1 MTPEECTPGTAVWA
15 PLGSTGWRPAVVVGP
30 AKGRVRLE
38 FESGSKGTGTR
49 RAESLRPRNPARKG
63 KDKPPTGRNG
73 GDRYDPRDLAILGGD
88 PSL

>member
-1 MTPEECTPGTAVWA
+1 MTPEECAPGTAVWA

-63 KDKPPTGRNG
+63 KDKPPTGGAAAASLIGYANPVG
-73 GDRYDPRDLAILGGD
+73 GVE
-88 PSL
+88 S